1 MAHQRYPGGDD
12 AAAEDRWGD
21 DVQMDEA
28 ADGERGMNSSC
39 LPISILPPRLP
50 SEGARRGELPR
61 HKSVDVAE
69 VLRSGMVASRR

>member
-21 DVQMDEA
+21 DVQMDERRSLEEV

-50 SEGARRGELPR
+50 PPQATIHGTIYT
-61 HKSVDVAE
+61 
-69 VLRSGMVASRR
+69 

>member
-12 AAAEDRWGD
+12 AAAQDRWGD

-50 SEGARRGELPR
+50 PPQATIHGTIYT
-61 HKSVDVAE
+61 
-69 VLRSGMVASRR
+69 